1 MHVLA
6 IDTATAQVGVAIGTG
21 EHVAGEVHLVGG
33 RRHAEHLVPVIER
46 LSADLGVHLDQLTAI
61 GVGVGP
67 GLFTGLRVGVATAK
81 MLARVLRLPMVA
93 VGSLDL
99 VAHPLRHTDRQIA
112 AVLDA
117 RRSEVFY
124 GLYRTVPGGVQR
136 VGEPAVVPPEEV
148 VADLLGRGTETLLA
162 GDGVSAH
169 PEVFADVDRA
179 EWAGPTFEFPSPASL
194 VALTAHRVEREEFAQ
209 PAEIAPVY
217 LRAVD
222 ARINWEERD
231 S

>member
-6 IDTATAQVGVAIGTG
+6 IDTATAQVGVAIGVG
-21 EHVAGEVHLVGG
+21 DHVAGEVRLVGG
-33 RRHAEHLVPVIER
+33 RRHAEHLVPVVER
-46 LSADLGVHLDQLTAI
+46 LCDDTGVRLDRLAAI

-81 MLARVLRLPMVA
+81 MLARVLRVPMVA

-99 VAHPLRHTDRQIA
+99 VAHPLRHADRQIA

-124 GLYRTVPGGVQR
+124 GRYRTVPGGVLR
-136 VGEPAVVPPEEV
+136 IGDPTVVPPEDV
-148 VADLLGRGTETLLA
+148 VGDLLSRGVETLLA

-169 PEVFADVDRA
+169 PEVFTDVDRA
-179 EWAGPTFEFPSPASL
+179 EWAGPTFDFPSPASL
-194 VALTAHRVEREEFAQ
+194 VALTAHRVEREDFAQ
-209 PAEIAPVY
+209 PAEVVPVY
-217 LRAVD
+217 LRAAD
-222 ARINWEERD
+222 ARINWEQR
-231 S
+231 SS

>member
-21 EHVAGEVHLVGG
+21 EHVAGEVRLVGG
-33 RRHAEHLVPVIER
+33 RRHAEHLVPIIQR
-46 LSADLGVHLDQLTAI
+46 LSADLGVRLDRLAAI

-81 MLARVLRLPMVA
+81 TLARVLRIPVVA
-93 VGSLDL
+93 MGSLDL

-136 VGEPAVVPPEEV
+136 IGEPTVVPPDEV
-148 VADLLGRGTETLLA
+148 AADLLGRGVETLLA
-162 GDGVSAH
+162 GDGVSAY
-169 PEVFADVDRA
+169 PGAFTDVDRA

-209 PAEIAPVY
+209 PAEVSPVY
-217 LRAVD
+217 LRGAD
-222 ARINWEERD
+222 ARINWEQRD